1 MHGYNGK
8 EILENMNINEV
19 YYFTDNICRLINL
32 FKSFRNKDNNSKN
45 KLINK
50 INDLYSSVDEYFY
63 KYLDFS
69 LNKIKKIKN
78 FESTFCHGDFT
89 LSNLIIEK
97 NIGFNNKLSNIYIF
111 DWTDIYFEH
120 YLQDIAKLKQDLY
133 FGWSTRN
140 FDDTNLEYELNSLF
154 IWEKIFKSFINNS
167 NYELFKIFMILCL
180 LRIIPYSKNKNDIE
194 WIDKFLN
201 KEIKNL

>member
-1 MHGYNGK
+1 MNLVHGYNGK

-154 IWEKIFKSFINNS
+154 IWEKIFKSFINNLIMNS
-167 NYELFKIFMILCL
+167 
-180 LRIIPYSKNKNDIE
+180 LRY
-194 WIDKFLN
+194 L
-201 KEIKNL
+201 